1 MKLSRNLVTW
11 GKISLLMEFCRR
23 VGNSIKK
30 VGGVGKFFFFFLVF
44 LLVLRSSTLARGFG
58 D

>member
-30 VGGVGKFFFFFLVF
+30 VGGVGKFFFFFGFFACSSF
-44 LLVLRSSTLARGFG
+44 LNAGAWFR
-58 D
+58 